1 MRTFAL
7 SSCLVFVFLSAP
19 ALTLSARAEDRN
31 AEAILKDI
39 DSVTMPRLD
48 QSKVQDRAYVQDYLA
63 AQQKAMVKKAE
74 LIGELYKA
82 DPSNVKLITLLP
94 TRWMAISRYDRGNAK
109 AVSTEIDQVLAT
121 SKNTALKT
129 EAAFTRAQLPMMTGE
144 GDPETIVKNIDA
156 FLKLAPTDPRGA
168 DLLFSSTYVIKDTA
182 KQTEV
187 LNRLVKDYPNSRSA
201 KQAEGSL
208 KKLSAVGKPFDLEF
222 TDAIKGTE
230 VSMKGL
236 KGKVVVVD
244 FWATWCGPCVA
255 EMPKMKK
262 LYAEFKDKG
271 VEFIGVSLDQPKEK
285 GGLDQLKKF
294 VAENEIAWPQYYQ
307 GNFWQSEF
315 SSSWGI
321 NSIPC
326 VFIVDADGKLASV
339 NARGKLETMI
349 PELLKKAATKADAGG
364 GGN

>member
-7 SSCLVFVFLSAP
+7 SSCLALVVLSG
-19 ALTLSARAEDRN
+19 SARAEDRK
-31 AEAILKDI
+31 AEAILKEI
-39 DSVTMPRLD
+39 DSVVMPTLD
-48 QSKVQDRAYVQDYLA
+48 RSKVGDGAYVREYIA

-82 DPSNVKLITLLP
+82 DPTNAKLVTLMP
-94 TRWMAISRYDRGNAK
+94 TRWMTLARTDPAKVKTVNA
-109 AVSTEIDQVLAT
+109 EIEKILAE
-121 SKNTALKT
+121 SKNPALNT
-129 EAAFTRAQLPMMTGE
+129 EAAFSRAQLPMMTGE
-144 GDPETIVKNIDA
+144 GDPAVIVKNIDEFIA
-156 FLKLAPTDPRGA
+156 FAPKDARAG
-168 DLLFSSTYVIKDTA
+168 DLLFQSTYVINDEA

-187 LNRLVKDYPNSRSA
+187 LNRVLKDYPSSRYVNQA
-201 KQAEGSL
+201 KGTL
-208 KKLSAVGKPFDLEF
+208 KRLSAVGKPFELDF
-222 TDAIKGTE
+222 TDAIKGSE

-262 LYAEFKDKG
+262 LYAEFKNKG

-285 GGLDQLKKF
+285 GGLDKLKEF
-294 VAENEIAWPQYYQ
+294 VAKNEIGWPQYYQ
-307 GNFWQSEF
+307 GNYWQSEF
-315 SSSWGI
+315 YSSWGI

-349 PELLKKAATKADAGG
+349 PELLKKASTKADAGG